1 MQMLKQKARTKS
13 TKIRQKMLV
22 AKCLPM
28 QYSLWQGS
36 LRNNSQKGFSLFA
49 HGVLC
54 VVFSEASVSHNY
66 KGLSLHLFLVVTA
79 ESQILVEAMKER
91 RCQWSVLGLQ
101 YCIRLDAYRCNT
113 PEQVVGA
120 SRCPVSLQTTTR
132 ADDIGARWS
141 PRI

>member
-1 MQMLKQKARTKS
+1 MHVLARNARTKLM
-13 TKIRQKMLV
+13 KIRQKMLV
-22 AKCLPM
+22 AKCLPV

-36 LRNNSQKGFSLFA
+36 LQNNSRDGTAPNGFQ
-49 HGVLC
+49 C
-54 VVFSEASVSHNY
+54 VRLHKTNVSHNH
-66 KGLSLHLFLVVTA
+66 KGLSRHLFLVVTA
-79 ESQILVEAMKER
+79 GAQILGEAMKER